1 MTELSII
8 GVIATL
14 VTLVVGVGTP
24 IIKLNNTISRAIT
37 KIDAFE
43 KSLDDMK
50 QSNRINKDKVWE
62 KLNEHTD
69 EISVIKT
76 DVEVLKST
84 M

>member
-76 DVEVLKST
+76 DVEVLKNT
-84 M
+84 I